1 MPEESHWYR
10 GSDAYQQ
17 THLDN
22 RLGFAGYVWDPWLKV
37 YHVRHRVYDPFDTR
51 WLQADPI
58 GYAGG
63 DTDLRR
69 YCNGDPINYIDPM
82 GLWPDPN
89 WGNRLEGYITNA
101 GAGLGDGL
109 SFGAT
114 GVIRNSTG
122 AGDAVDTTSGLY
134 KGGVVT
140 GVAFTVI
147 TTGNAAGAGAAMGTT
162 GGAMAAGGFI
172 GGASSL
178 VEQNTQIGAGTRS
191 QFDVAAV
198 IVETV
203 IGAAVGGIFSEA
215 SKLIGNMIRGAGGE
229 AGAAA
234 RGAGGAAEGGGCGGG
249 GGGGGGAGTAA
260 TGASALDDLSKAAGA
275 MDKNGLTKAG
285 RALQKHSDRPGSA
298 FNNPGSKSPGS
309 LNPAGQNV
317 VDDILTTPGT
327 QVKPNRLGGIDV
339 VAPDGRGVRYNPD
352 GSFRGFLE
360 P

>member
-1 MPEESHWYR
+1 
-10 GSDAYQQ
+10 
-17 THLDN
+17 
-22 RLGFAGYVWDPWLKV
+22 LGFAGYVWDPWLKV

-260 TGASALDDLSKAAGA
+260 TG
-275 MDKNGLTKAG
+275 
-285 RALQKHSDRPGSA
+285 
-298 FNNPGSKSPGS
+298 
-309 LNPAGQNV
+309 
-317 VDDILTTPGT
+317 
-327 QVKPNRLGGIDV
+327 
-339 VAPDGRGVRYNPD
+339 
-352 GSFRGFLE
+352 
-360 P
+360 